1 MTLTTLITVNAV
13 LAALVCFTVVWL
25 HAHGVRH
32 DRGHAQSHLR
42 SLRAVEPVRE
52 HDQIAA

>member
-13 LAALVCFTVVWL
+13 LAALVLFTIVWL

-32 DRGHAQSHLR
+32 DLRHAQSHLR
-42 SLRAVEPVRE
+42 SLRAVEPVRDY
-52 HDQIAA
+52 DQIAA

>member
-13 LAALVCFTVVWL
+13 LAALVSFTIVWL

>member
-13 LAALVCFTVVWL
+13 LAALVFYAIVLL

-32 DRGHAQSHLR
+32 DRRHALGHQRALR
-42 SLRAVEPVRE
+42 SLEAERSR
-52 HDQIAA
+52 DRIAA